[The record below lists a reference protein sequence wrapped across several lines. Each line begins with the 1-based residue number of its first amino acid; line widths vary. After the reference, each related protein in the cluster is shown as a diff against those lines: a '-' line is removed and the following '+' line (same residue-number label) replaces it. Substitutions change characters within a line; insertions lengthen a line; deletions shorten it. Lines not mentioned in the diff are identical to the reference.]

1 MRDILR
7 GEIWTMELE
16 GQAPPTETANMDRTL
31 GFEARKFALE
41 TLVKIYLEQS
51 SGSRALVMS
60 HTRVM
65 LTLAIAAMAAFVT
78 VYAAMLRGAA
88 QVPEWI
94 QPVPAGLAL
103 GGFALLIIS
112 ALLAT
117 RALSLA
123 SEVAT
128 GLLRNPFPTARREL
142 ETMFDARHEDIVLDK
157 LVTTV
162 QLHILDTVPGNNFSA
177 FATISLIAGTALAAG
192 SLLFPLVALTR

>member
-1 MRDILR
+1 
-7 GEIWTMELE
+7 MES
-16 GQAPPTETANMDRTL
+16 GNQAPIAETAKMDRTL

-51 SGSRALVMS
+51 SGSRALVVS

-78 VYAAMLRGAA
+78 VYAAMLRGTTQAA
-88 QVPEWI
+88 EWI
-94 QPVPAGLAL
+94 QPVPVGLAL
-103 GGFALLIIS
+103 GGFALLVAS

-123 SEVAT
+123 AKIAT
-128 GLLRNPFPTARREL
+128 DLLRDPFPTARKEL
-142 ETMFDARHEDIVLDK
+142 EMMFDARNEDIVLDN

-162 QLHILDTVPGNNFSA
+162 QLHILDTVPGKNFSA
-177 FATISLIAGTALAAG
+177 FATISLIAGAILAAA
-192 SLLFPLVALTR
+192 SLLFPLVAVTL